1 LSDIGVR
8 PFRELTGEELRSAGG
23 KGENL
28 ARLFKAGYP
37 VPDGL
42 VILPHGFR
50 RDELSPEAWAEV
62 KALIGGIRGD
72 DREASFAVRSS
83 ALGEDSAQASFAGEF
98 ETVLD
103 VHGDEEIWEAI
114 HKVRRSREAERVRAY
129 RRAHGME
136 EPQEISVVVQR
147 MLHPEVSG
155 VLFTADPVTGSTSEM
170 MGNFI
175 HGLGD
180 RLVSGEANPETFTL
194 RRPGGQYEGPP
205 EMRRFA
211 PRLLDLANGLEGD
224 LGGPQDIEWALVGSE
239 LFLLQTRPITTMV
252 RYNPATGEQN
262 DSLLGECLWTSQLAG
277 EIIPEVM
284 TPATW
289 SVWEIFFNIMRP
301 KGYPSLGNICGRPY
315 INYSLLYTMV
325 RKFGRSPEDARAELE
340 TKMGRLPGDM
350 DIPMLPLTTMD
361 LLFDIVPLMAR
372 TLWSARSLRK
382 RIPETISGNP
392 GRCDSL
398 KRRILDA
405 QDGEAL
411 ASIWLRELKP
421 IFLEMALTQDS
432 ANDAFFIPYTELSK
446 ELSRLIGEDEADN
459 LVSTMRSRSSTL
471 ASLGPLMGLSKIL
484 SGEMSRDEYMRLYG
498 HRGPLEDMIS
508 RPSPAETLGWLDEQ
522 LADYTESP
530 VDFEELFGRSDG
542 EFEEAWGRFSEAF
555 PAEAGPLRRKMDQ
568 FMGALVTR
576 EAVRSELTRVV
587 SVIRVLFLRAG
598 KLTGLGDDVFFV
610 TWQELVDVLN
620 GDESSTRHIPARRA
634 TYRRYS
640 ELPPYPML
648 IIGAFNPF
656 QWAADPN
663 RRSDIYDSRAPSA
676 PLDTETLRGLPGS
689 AGRVEGFVRRID
701 SPDEE
706 ESLRRGEILVTKTT
720 NIGWTPL
727 FTRIAAVVTDIGAP
741 LSHAA
746 IVARELGIPAVVGC
760 GNATAILR
768 TGDLVRID
776 GGRGVIEILERAD

>member
-1 LSDIGVR
+1 LSEIGVKS
-8 PFRELTGEELRSAGG
+8 FRELTSEELGSAGG
-23 KGENL
+23 KGGNL

-50 RDELSPEAWAEV
+50 GEELSPEAWARV
-62 KALIGGIRGD
+62 KTLIGGVREGD
-72 DREASFAVRSS
+72 GEASFAVRSS

-114 HKVRRSREAERVRAY
+114 HTVRRSRESERVRAY
-129 RRAHGME
+129 RLAHGME
-136 EPQEISVVVQR
+136 SSQEISVVVQR
-147 MLHPEVSG
+147 MIHPDVSG

-170 MGNFI
+170 MGNFV

-180 RLVSGEANPETFTL
+180 QLVSGEANPETFTL

-211 PRLLDLANGLEGD
+211 LRLSDLANGLEGD
-224 LGGPQDIEWALVGSE
+224 LGGPQDIEWALVGDE

-262 DSLLGECLWTSQLAG
+262 DSLIGDCLWTSQLVG

-289 SVWEIFFNIMRP
+289 SVWEIFFNKMRP
-301 KGYPSLGNICGRPY
+301 KGYPSVGNICGRPY
-315 INYSLLYTMV
+315 MNYSLLYTMV
-325 RKFGRSPEDARAELE
+325 RKFGRSPEDARAEME
-340 TKMGRLPGDM
+340 TKIGRLPDDM
-350 DIPMLPLTTMD
+350 DIPMLPITTLG
-361 LLFDIVPLMAR
+361 LLLDILPLMAR

-382 RIPETISGNP
+382 RIPETISSNP
-392 GRCDSL
+392 ERCDTL
-398 KRRILDA
+398 RRKILDA
-405 QDGEAL
+405 QDREVL
-411 ASIWLRELKP
+411 VSIWLEELRP
-421 IFLEMALTQDS
+421 MFLEMALTQDS
-432 ANDAFFIPYTELSK
+432 SNDAFFIPYTELNK
-446 ELSRLIGEDEADN
+446 ELSRLIGEDKADS
-459 LVSTMRSRSSTL
+459 LISTMRSRSSTL

-484 SGEMSRDEYMRLYG
+484 SGEMSRDEYMKRYG
-498 HRGPLEDMIS
+498 HRGPFEDMIS
-508 RPSPAETLGWLDEQ
+508 RPSPAETPGWLDEQ
-522 LADYTESP
+522 LADYMESP
-530 VDFEELFGRSDG
+530 IDFEELFSGSDG

-555 PAEAGPLRRKMDQ
+555 PGKAKPVRRKMDRI
-568 FMGALVTR
+568 MRAMVTR
-576 EAVRSELTRVV
+576 ESVRSELTRVV
-587 SVIRVLFLRAG
+587 SVIRAFFLRAG
-598 KLTGLGDDVFFV
+598 ELTELGEHVFFV

-640 ELPPYPML
+640 ELPPYPIL
-648 IIGAFNPF
+648 VIGAFNPF
-656 QWAADPN
+656 QWSVDPN
-663 RRSDIYDSRAPSA
+663 RRSDIYDSRAPSI
-676 PLDTETLRGLPGS
+676 PLDMETLRGFPGS
-689 AGRVEGFVRRID
+689 AGRVEGVVRRID
-701 SPDEE
+701 SPEE
-706 ESLRRGEILVTKTT
+706 EEMLQKGEILVTKTT

-760 GNATAILR
+760 GNATTILR

-776 GGRGVIEILERAD
+776 GGRGVIEILERAN